1 MRYNNILVVGIVLIL
16 GNTSMSI
23 QIMVDLGQRYPE
35 VTERTPLRS
44 NGNPYQ
50 RKPQMYFE
58 GKPDGRI
65 WKTRFLCGIRIKLG
79 LSNGLKPNPM
89 PKSDLIVYRSRAAA
103 CEMVSDISKTV
114 ERQMLGSLELPH
126 HQLLSCPA
134 LL

>member
-50 RKPQMYFE
+50 ESPRCILKENQMAE
-58 GKPDGRI
+58 SGRQGS
-65 WKTRFLCGIRIKLG
+65 CAESE
-79 LSNGLKPNPM
+79 SN
-89 PKSDLIVYRSRAAA
+89 
-103 CEMVSDISKTV
+103 
-114 ERQMLGSLELPH
+114 
-126 HQLLSCPA
+126 
-134 LL
+134 